1 LPGEIDMSAVA
12 RRFGAYEVTVLLDG
26 IFEAPKSVLTHAGGE
41 DATRRLV
48 DSWSGDKIRI
58 DVNCYLL
65 TGPNG
70 VSLIDAG
77 TGDHWGPMLGKAR
90 TALAA
95 TGVRPE
101 QVDRVLL
108 THLHGDHGLGLLD
121 GDRAWLPRA
130 EILIPERDLAFYGD
144 PAVAE
149 TFPPARRGNFKMTAD
164 LARAYAG
171 RIHAIAPGPVEGM
184 PSVEAVPLP
193 GHTPGQ
199 SGYRIGEGRDSLLIW
214 ADAIHLGDPQVEDP
228 EVGLTYDL
236 DPALAVQSRQFLLD
250 QAAKHGWWVTGSHV
264 SQTGRIETAGR
275 GWRFVEA

>member
-1 LPGEIDMSAVA
+1 MSAAA
-12 RRFGAYEVTVLLDG
+12 RRFGAYDLTVLLDG
-26 IFEAPKSVLTHAGGE
+26 IFEAPKTVLTHAAGE

-48 DSWSGDKIRI
+48 EDWPGDKISI

-70 VSLIDAG
+70 VTLIDAG
-77 TGDHWGPMLGKAR
+77 TGDHWGAAMGKAPA
-90 TALAA
+90 ALAA
-95 TGVRPE
+95 AGVGPE

-108 THLHGDHGLGLLD
+108 THLHGDHALGLLD

-130 EILIPERDLAFYGD
+130 EILVPEQDLAFYSD

-149 TFPPARRGNFKMTAD
+149 TFPPARRGNFKIAAD

-171 RIHAIAPGPVEGM
+171 RLRTIAPGPVEGL
-184 PSVEAVPLP
+184 PGIEAVPLP

-199 SGYRIGEGRDSLLIW
+199 SGYRIGEGREALLIW

-236 DPALAVQSRQFLLD
+236 DPAQALQSRRFLLE
-250 QAAKHGWWVTGSHV
+250 QAARHGWWVTGSHV
-264 SQTGRIETAGR
+264 SPIGRIEAGDR
-275 GWRFVEA
+275 GWRFVKG

>member
-1 LPGEIDMSAVA
+1 MSAVTG
-12 RRFGAYEVTVLLDG
+12 RFGPYDLTVVFDG
-26 IFEAPKSVLTHAGGE
+26 IFEAPKTVLTHAAGE

-48 DSWSGDKIRI
+48 GGWPGDKISI

-77 TGDHWGPMLGKAR
+77 TGDHWGPALGKAR
-90 TALAA
+90 ASLAA
-95 TGVRPE
+95 AGVRPE
-101 QVDRVLL
+101 EVDRVLL
-108 THLHGDHGLGLLD
+108 THPHGDHALGLLD
-121 GDRAWLPRA
+121 GDQPWLPRA
-130 EILIPERDLAFYGD
+130 EILFPEGDFTFFSD

-149 TFPPARRGNFKMTAD
+149 TFPPARRGNFKTVAS

-171 RIHAIAPGPVEGM
+171 RIRTIAPGPVEDM
-184 PSVEAVPLP
+184 PGVEAVPLP

-214 ADAIHLGDPQVEDP
+214 ADAIHLGVPQIEDP

-236 DPALAVQSRQFLLD
+236 DPAQAVRSRRFLLEE
-250 QAAKHGWWVTGSHV
+250 AAKHGWWVTGSHV
-264 SQTGRIETAGR
+264 TPIGRIEAGDR
-275 GWRFVEA
+275 GWRFVEG